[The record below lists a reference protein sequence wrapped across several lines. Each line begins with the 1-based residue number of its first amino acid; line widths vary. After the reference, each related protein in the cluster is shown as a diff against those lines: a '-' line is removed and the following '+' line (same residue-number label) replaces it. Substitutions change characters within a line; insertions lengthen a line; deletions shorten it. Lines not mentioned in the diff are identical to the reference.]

1 MAVAA
6 KRTGES
12 ITDRSLSDDIY
23 LLAGLLGKVIQSL
36 AGEEAFQQE
45 EDVRALAK
53 QFRGGDEGSG
63 TALESR
69 VEEANTEELRMLIR
83 AFTNYFQLINI
94 AEDNERIRRLRARE
108 RAQADQPR
116 RGSIREAIMLLAE
129 RGVAPEEIQA
139 LLDQGIV
146 SLVLTAHP
154 TEARRRTV
162 IDKLARIFAV
172 IRDLDER
179 HALPYEVGRARTML
193 GSTIA
198 ELWGSNEIR
207 STKPT
212 VLDEVRAVLVYLGS
226 TLVHVVPDIYRDLEE
241 ALWEH
246 YPDYPFTVPPFLG
259 FGSWIGGDR
268 DGNPFVTPEVT
279 LEALKIMRAAATGM
293 LEEKLTVLSG
303 RLSLSD
309 LMVKPVE
316 RLNPLI
322 ARYSEFFP
330 ELAEQ
335 RRINNRDEPYRQLV
349 TLMRERVRATR
360 DGVAGR
366 YERAAALVA
375 DLREIER
382 ALVEQHADMIVRG
395 DVHDVIRLAEV
406 FGFDFAKLDIRDH
419 AKRHAEALHQVFQT
433 TGVEADYLSLDE
445 TAREALLIREID
457 DARPLVP
464 HDLSVLPPE
473 AAEVIRTFR
482 TIEWLLRSGYADA
495 LQTYIISG
503 TDSVSDMLEVLL
515 LMKESRLATQGG
527 GGARLRI
534 APLFEEGATLDA
546 AGATM
551 QRLLD
556 LEPYRRALASTG
568 GVQEIMIGYSDS
580 NKDVGYLAST
590 WELQHAQTRLARML
604 TERNVPFVFFH
615 GRGGSIGRGGGPT
628 NIAILAL
635 PASTVEGRI
644 KVTEQGEVI
653 SARYS
658 TVPIAHRELELT
670 LGAILVRS
678 ADATKWVDH
687 QEQDRFEACMSAMSA
702 RSSEVYRDLV
712 YGDPDFV
719 TFFRQATPIDAIA
732 RLQFGSRPAKRTTSN
747 RIQDLRA
754 IPWVFSWTQ
763 ARIILPG
770 WYGLGAALQLG
781 IDEFGLDYLQKMHEH
796 WAFFRATLSNAEMA
810 MMKADLHIA
819 ERYVR
824 LVESEE
830 LRNRIWTRLKD
841 EFALAERSLLKITG
855 QERLLDRDPVLQRS
869 VMRRNP
875 YVDPLSFI
883 QVELIKRT
891 RQDPTDE
898 DALLTLHLAI
908 NGIAGGLRNTG

>member
-1 MAVAA
+1 MTIAT

-12 ITDRSLSDDIY
+12 IGDRSLSDDVY

-36 AGEEAFQQE
+36 AGEEAFQLE
-45 EDVRALAK
+45 EDVRNLAK
-53 QFRGGDEGSG
+53 QFRSGDEFAGLTLQERVRVAG
-63 TALESR
+63 TGD
-69 VEEANTEELRMLIR
+69 LRMLIR

-94 AEDNERIRRLRARE
+94 SEDNERIRRLRHRE
-108 RAQADQPR
+108 RAHADQPR
-116 RGSIREAIMLLAE
+116 RGSIREAVMLLAE
-129 RGVAPEEIQA
+129 RGVPAEDIQA
-139 LLDQGIV
+139 LLDQGMV
-146 SLVLTAHP
+146 RLVLTAHP

-179 HALPYEVGRARTML
+179 QALPYEVGRAKTML

-207 STKPT
+207 AIKPT

-226 TLVHVVPDIYRDLEE
+226 TLVNVVPDIYRDLEE
-241 ALWEH
+241 ALWES
-246 YPDYPFTVPPFLG
+246 YPDYRFTVPPFLT

-279 LEALKIMRAAATGM
+279 IEALGVMRAAATGM
-293 LEEKLTVLSG
+293 LEQKLTMLSG

-309 LMVKPVE
+309 AMVEPVA
-316 RLNPLI
+316 RLKPLI
-322 ARYSEFFP
+322 AKYAAMFP
-330 ELAEQ
+330 ELGESRARQ
-335 RRINNRDEPYRQLV
+335 NRDEPYRQLV

-360 DGVAGR
+360 ANTEHK
-366 YERAAALVA
+366 YQRAAELIA
-375 DLREIER
+375 DLREIET
-382 ALVEQHADMIVRG
+382 ALIEQHGDMIVRG
-395 DVHDVIRLAEV
+395 DIHDVIRLTEV

-419 AKRHAEALHQVFQT
+419 ARRHAEALHQVFLE
-433 TGVEADYLSLDE
+433 TGVEPDYHALDE
-445 TAREALLIREID
+445 EQRQALLLREID

-473 AAEVIRTFR
+473 ASEVIRTFR
-482 TIEWLLRSGYADA
+482 TIEWLLREGYTDA

-503 TDSVSDMLEVLL
+503 TESVSDVLEVLL
-515 LMKESRLATQGG
+515 LMKESRLAQRGG
-527 GGARLRI
+527 EGARLRI
-534 APLFEEGATLDA
+534 APLFEEGETLSA
-546 AGATM
+546 AGETM
-551 QRLLD
+551 RRLLS
-556 LEPYRRALASTG
+556 LEIYRRAMASTG

-590 WELQHAQTRLARML
+590 WELQHAQKRLAAML
-604 TERNVPFVFFH
+604 SAEGVPFVFFH

-635 PASTVEGRI
+635 PANTVKGRI

-653 SARYS
+653 SARYA

-687 QEQDRFEACMSAMSA
+687 AEQEGFEACMARMSTRSA
-702 RSSEVYRDLV
+702 EVYRDLV

-719 TFFRQATPIDAIA
+719 TFFQQATPIDAIA
-732 RLQFGSRPAKRTTSN
+732 RLQFGSRPAKRTASN

-770 WYGLGAALQLG
+770 WYGLGSALQLG
-781 IDEFGLDYLQKMHEH
+781 IEEYGTDYLRKMEEH

-810 MMKADLHIA
+810 LTKADLHIA
-819 ERYVR
+819 ERYVQ
-824 LVESEE
+824 LVESPEV
-830 LRNRIWTRLKD
+830 RDRIWTRLKD
-841 EFALAERSLLKITG
+841 EFALAEQSLLTITG
-855 QERLLDRDPVLQRS
+855 QHRLLDRDPVLQRS
-869 VMRRNP
+869 VTRRNP

-883 QVELIKRT
+883 QVELLERV
-891 RQDPTDE
+891 RRDPADE
-898 DALLTLHLAI
+898 ETMTTLHLAI